1 MTLLAVVAAVAAVLA
16 IAYFAYGGLLRR
28 LFRLDPEAKTPA
40 VALRDDVDYVPIPP
54 RFLLGQHFS
63 AIAAAGPIVGP
74 IVAGVAFGWGP
85 ALAWIVL
92 GSIFI
97 GGVHDFAALVASI
110 RHQARSITDVVRE
123 NMSRRAYL
131 VFLGFIWLALVYII
145 VAFTDVTAQSF
156 VGTVELENGEK
167 VTGGGIAT
175 SSLLYLALPLAM
187 GLLMRYAKLSLGW
200 ATAIFLPL
208 VGVAIW
214 VGQYIPFSVE
224 SLFGVSRANAIRIW
238 DLALLA
244 YCYIAGLVP
253 MWLLLQ
259 PRGHLGGC
267 FLYAALLSAAI
278 GLLIG
283 GHTVQFPAFVQWT
296 APNGD
301 SLLPF
306 LFITIACGAC
316 SGFHAIVCSGTTS
329 KQLRVET
336 DARPVAYGAMLLEA
350 LVAVVALSCV
360 MMLASGDALL
370 KKPPNFIYANGIAS
384 FLGVFNVPA
393 AFGIS
398 FGLLAFA
405 TFVYDTLDICTRLGR
420 YIIQELTGWH
430 GKVGRYAATAIMA
443 VAPLLFVM
451 RTATDAKGNPI
462 PAWKAFWSLFGASNQ
477 LLAALALMGITVWLV
492 HRFRARWIWFVTGVP
507 AAFMYVVSVWAL
519 AELVRIKFVVNRMW
533 ADPVPW
539 VALVLITLAGVML
552 IEAVTVLNRTLR
564 GSAKPPS
571 GVGPATSNVVPTTA

>member
-1 MTLLAVVAAVAAVLA
+1 MTLLAVILLVSVVLA
-16 IAYFAYGGLLRR
+16 AAYVLYGGLLSR
-28 LFRLDPEAKTPA
+28 LFRLDRNAKTPA
-40 VALRDDVDYVPIPP
+40 ETLRDDVDYVPIPP

-85 ALAWIVL
+85 ALAWIIL

-110 RHQARSITDVVRE
+110 RHQARSITEVVRE

-156 VGTVELENGEK
+156 VGAVELENGEK

-175 SSLLYLALPLAM
+175 SSLLYLALPVIM

-214 VGQYIPFSVE
+214 VGQYIPFSME
-224 SLFGVSRANAIRIW
+224 DTLGVSRATAVRIW
-238 DLALLA
+238 DVALLA
-244 YCYIAGLVP
+244 YCYAAGLVP

-267 FLYAALLSAAI
+267 FLYAALLSAAV
-278 GLLIG
+278 GLIAG

-296 APNGD
+296 APSGD
-301 SLLPF
+301 SLFPF

-316 SGFHAIVCSGTTS
+316 SGFHAIVSSGTTS
-329 KQLRVET
+329 KQLRIEP
-336 DARPVAYGAMLLEA
+336 DAKPVAYGAMLLEA

-360 MMLASGDALL
+360 MMLASNDPLL
-370 KKPPNFIYANGIAS
+370 KKAPNFIYANGIAS
-384 FLGVFNVPA
+384 FLGIFHVPA

-420 YIIQELTGWH
+420 YIIQELTGWQ
-430 GKVGRYAATAIMA
+430 GRMGRYAATAIMA
-443 VAPLLFVM
+443 AAPLLFVM

-477 LLAALALMGITVWLV
+477 LLAALALMGITVWLI
-492 HRFRARWIWFVTGVP
+492 RKYRAKWVWLVTGIPTV
-507 AAFMYVVSVWAL
+507 FMYVMSVWGL
-519 AELVRIKFVVNRMW
+519 FELVRIKLVMNRSW
-533 ADPVPW
+533 PDPVPW
-539 VALVLITLAGVML
+539 VAIILIVLAAVML
-552 IEAVTVLNRTLR
+552 IEAVAILKAILH
-564 GSAKPPS
+564 GGACPPS
-571 GVGPATSNVVPTTA
+571 GSEPTPEATTTTTV